1 MTKKQE
7 SVLGLAPI
15 DQWENTSIVSM
26 GSVRP
31 SNHDEQWILDEYHK
45 QTFVM
50 QGVRAKTE
58 HAMQLI
64 ADIYKEGVSTFDE
77 ATGYILEVKDGQRT
91 KEHQAYVDEFC
102 TRELQMLGRHL
113 LASVEVGATNIG
125 VEVHRSL
132 YPPVVREKPGF
143 WKRVFGKE

>member
-1 MTKKQE
+1 MAKKQE

-15 DQWENTSIVSM
+15 DQGENTSIVSI

-31 SNHDEQWILDEYHK
+31 SNQDEQWILDEHHK

-50 QGVRAKTE
+50 VGVRAKTV

-64 ADIYKEGVSTFDE
+64 ADIHKEGVSTFEE
-77 ATGYILEVKDGQRT
+77 ATGYILAVKDSQRT

-102 TRELQMLGRHL
+102 TREIKMLGRHL

-125 VEVHRSL
+125 SEVYRSL
-132 YPPVVREKPGF
+132 YPPVPVGERGF
-143 WKRVFGKE
+143 WKRLFG